1 MKALEMILAGTL
13 LLGGIGAGVAYAQ
26 GEGQRQK
33 ATAQELEE
41 IYARRDSIKLH
52 EIMMPHVRNKN
63 NIIYQISPTVKI
75 GNKEIRLNIRV
86 KKPHE
91 ALEVEIYIDSLDM
104 FKEVYLDE
112 STIYAIHKN
121 RSAFTVKE
129 YSIIYSPSK
138 HRVTYTL
145 DKEEISEDPP
155 GSGVLKVGEDY
166 IFKTL
171 KKIINK
177 STFKELLKVLD
188 YRQFVRDVYEKGKA
202 IEEGNLM
209 IKDHVY
215 IEEFPIHAAT
225 DIFDKPEKKFYKWR
239 MERGEKAIDGFVIF
253 FTLREGQG
261 IFCERSDIDYETIKL
276 RK

>member
-13 LLGGIGAGVAYAQ
+13 LIGASVAYAQ
-26 GEGQRQK
+26 SQDQK
-33 ATAQELEE
+33 PNAQKVEE

-52 EIMMPHVRNKN
+52 QIMMPQIRNKE
-63 NIIYQISPTVKI
+63 NIIYQISPAVKI
-75 GNKEIRLNIRV
+75 GKEEIRLKIRV

-91 ALEVEIYIDSLDM
+91 ALEVEVYIDSLDM

-129 YSIIYSPSK
+129 YSIIYSPTK

-155 GSGVLKVGEDY
+155 GSGVLKEGENY

-171 KKIINK
+171 KKVISK

-215 IEEFPIHAAT
+215 IEEFQIHAAT
-225 DIFDKPEKKFYKWR
+225 DIFDKPEKKFYKMR
-239 MERGEKAIDGFVIF
+239 IERGEKSIDGFVIF

-261 IFCERSDIDYETIKL
+261 IFSERSDLDYETIKL